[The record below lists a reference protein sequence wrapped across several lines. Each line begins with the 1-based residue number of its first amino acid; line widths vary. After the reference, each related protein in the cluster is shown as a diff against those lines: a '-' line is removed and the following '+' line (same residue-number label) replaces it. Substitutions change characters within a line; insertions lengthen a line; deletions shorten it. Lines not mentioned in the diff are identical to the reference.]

1 MNTTDNLDQQ
11 LRSTF
16 AATAPKRE
24 PDGLFESVMSGT
36 TSVGQRRPLM
46 VRTRELVELPTVR
59 WPAFR
64 AALIALGTIVIL
76 LLAFGAALFIGS
88 RLPDPPSI
96 VHGEFTVTGPLN
108 VDPGLEVVVRSS
120 VALPDGRIL
129 VIGTS
134 LTRTAGDFAERP
146 WAAVYEPASGTFSE
160 TGAPSIARS
169 LSTLTTLADGRV
181 LLAGGFLTPEMF
193 EDPEQAALADPASAE
208 IWDPANGRFERT
220 GQMSVGRYGHTA
232 TLLPDGRVLL
242 AGGELDATA
251 ELYDPQTG
259 AFHAVNDKMSTARL
273 YAAAA
278 QLADGRVLVT
288 GGSTGDSVSSGAELF
303 DPSTQTFSVVGPMA
317 VGRAEHTATTL
328 GDGRVL
334 VAGGGLLSSSGFLA
348 GDATPAAEL
357 FDPASGAFEAVGPMT
372 TERTLHAAAR
382 VGDRVLIVGGQNIDG
397 SPRTAELFDPATGSF
412 LQAGRAPAGDYDT
425 TASLLPDGDVLVT
438 AGAAAP
444 VVWTAAEISAP
455 DPVGNAPAGPGF
467 STLEWPTLRYGQ
479 TATTL
484 ADGRVLIAGGRD
496 SRSGES
502 SAAAELFDP
511 RTGATT
517 AIRMQLAHSDHAAVR
532 LDDGRVLIVGGAEP
546 AELFDPTT
554 ATFETTDSP
563 RLPAPGSGSGPP
575 TSDACVGAGQ
585 RARSG
590 AGPRS
595 PWSVGTGYCD
605 LRPGDRIV
613 RRQARCRMPSGRR
626 PGAPARRSRL
636 PTVWPRDEPG
646 NCVRPDRGDADRD
659 PRLDRL
665 DECGSTAVGPGV
677 GHERQRRCRAVR
689 SAINVVRHVPGFARG
704 ARRRAGARV
713 GGRARPHR
721 GRQDR
726 RRLESSPRCRAV
738 RPLDRPVR
746 GHRTNGRRPL
756 QIGSGRAGRWPRA
769 DRRGKPSIPGPDGS
783 TGERGRDVRSVP
795 SPLTVAQWA

>member
-563 RLPAPGSGSGPP
+563 RLPAPGPGSGPP
-575 TSDACVGAGQ
+575 TSDATHALVLAN
-585 RARSG
+585 
-590 AGPRS
+590 
-595 PWSVGTGYCD
+595 
-605 LRPGDRIV
+605 
-613 RRQARCRMPSGRR
+613 GRVLVLAHAR
-626 PGAPARRSRL
+626 PGAWARATVIYDPVTESFGARHAAECQAAVAPVRL
-636 PTVWPRDEPG
+636 LDDRVFLPCGRGMNQAIVYDPTGATPIAIPG
-646 NCVRPDRGDADRD
+646 STDWTNAALLPSGQVLVTSDSGDAALFD
-659 PRLDRL
+659 PQ
-665 DECGSTAVGPGV
+665 SMSFVTSQASPV
-677 GHERQRRCRAVR
+677 
-689 SAINVVRHVPGFARG
+689 
-704 ARRRAGARV
+704 ARV
-713 GGRARPHR
+713 GALAHVLADGRVLIVG
-721 GRQDR
+721 GRTGAD
-726 RRLESSPRCRAV
+726 LSPLRDAELYD
-738 RPLDRPVR
+738 P
-746 GHRTNGRRPL
+746 
-756 QIGSGRAGRWPRA
+756 
-769 DRRGKPSIPGPDGS
+769 S
-783 TGERGRDVRSVP
+783 TGLFVDIGPMVDGRFRLAVEELADGRVLIVGGSHQSPDRTDPPASGAEMFDPSRVP
-795 SPLTVAQWA
+795 